1 MKRMAMILSVLFC
14 MALAT
19 GCGPSSD
26 EPSKPTDH
34 DTKSYDLERYMAPLW
49 SGNIVYNETVLP
61 LSDRFGEAQE
71 IQLLY
76 DATEIISVRNG
87 TLDTKMPESSYELR
101 DGKLLVKKQS
111 GMLMRY
117 EDYYLDKPNFDLIH
131 LPSISKKGKYLVYQE
146 GNFFHNRQL
155 AVTYRHSGETE
166 LTAPE
171 KKGDLLPKTMKK
183 LKEGENFNLVLYG
196 DSISVGANASDYFE
210 VNANPHTPIWGKMLC
225 DALEA
230 RSDCEIA
237 FDNSLS
243 KGGEYGCTYGVN
255 PGNLEK
261 LNAMEPDLL
270 IIGFGMNDKDHY
282 TKEKF
287 AEAIRTIMES
297 VSSANPDCEFIL
309 VSSWLANPDI
319 TISPAGNDRIR
330 EYREEMLKMETT
342 GVAVADVTS
351 MHEQWLQRKR
361 FMDMTGNNVNHPN
374 DFTTRMYAQVVNE
387 CLKD

>member
-49 SGNIVYNETVLP
+49 SGDIVYNETVLP

-155 AVTYRHSGETE
+155 AVTYADTLPPACGDVSAFGRNGTDC
-166 LTAPE
+166 PR
-171 KKGDLLPKTMKK
+171 KKGGPPAEDNEKI
-183 LKEGENFNLVLYG
+183 EG
-196 DSISVGANASDYFE
+196 
-210 VNANPHTPIWGKMLC
+210 
-225 DALEA
+225 
-230 RSDCEIA
+230 RR
-237 FDNSLS
+237 
-243 KGGEYGCTYGVN
+243 
-255 PGNLEK
+255 
-261 LNAMEPDLL
+261 
-270 IIGFGMNDKDHY
+270 
-282 TKEKF
+282 KF
-287 AEAIRTIMES
+287 
-297 VSSANPDCEFIL
+297 
-309 VSSWLANPDI
+309 
-319 TISPAGNDRIR
+319 
-330 EYREEMLKMETT
+330 
-342 GVAVADVTS
+342 
-351 MHEQWLQRKR
+351 
-361 FMDMTGNNVNHPN
+361 
-374 DFTTRMYAQVVNE
+374 
-387 CLKD
+387 